1 MDNLKTF
8 VYGIIG
14 GICISI
20 GGCAFLSLENKIA
33 GAIFFVVGLFT
44 ICTFGFNLFT
54 GKVCYAL
61 QNDAKYVGFLGLV
74 WLGNLVGCLLTGGLL
89 LATRSGAALYEKAA
103 GMAQVKL
110 GDSLVSVFI
119 LAVFCNMLIYIA
131 VEGFKSIPHDLGK
144 YLALF
149 FGVTIFILC
158 GFEHCVA
165 NMFYLT
171 VAKAWSGKAVIFIIV
186 NSLGNAVGGILLHN
200 LKLKFAK
207 A

>member
-1 MDNLKTF
+1 
-8 VYGIIG
+8 
-14 GICISI
+14 
-20 GGCAFLSLENKIA
+20 
-33 GAIFFVVGLFT
+33 
-44 ICTFGFNLFT
+44 
-54 GKVCYAL
+54 
-61 QNDAKYVGFLGLV
+61 
-74 WLGNLVGCLLTGGLL
+74 
-89 LATRSGAALYEKAA
+89 
-103 GMAQVKL
+103 MAQVKL
-110 GDSLVSVFI
+110 GDSLISVFI

-149 FGVTIFILC
+149 FGVTVFILC

-171 VAKAWSGKAVIFIIV
+171 VAKAWSGKAAIFIIV